1 MVNCLLTEG
10 NLFLLGKLSVCDFTL
25 KLAQNHLLY
34 PAVEKYEL
42 GLLTANLEDIERDF
56 SEPRKRI

>member
-1 MVNCLLTEG
+1 
-10 NLFLLGKLSVCDFTL
+10 VCDFTL

-56 SEPRKRI
+56 SEPRKSIQVLWNLNAM